1 MKKQNGTVRNHYIPQ
16 FFQKYFLNRKG
27 KIWVIEKNKGK
38 WKEIEERTPKG
49 LFYKK
54 HLYDQKTEDLSSK
67 IENDLAPII
76 KKISN
81 AHSSK
86 ELIQKLSSNLG
97 IFLKLQDFIRL
108 QHMRQEHKN
117 KTSIYE
123 VMKYYPKL
131 ALAYDY
137 IFVNNQTNI
146 PFIIS
151 DNFIHQ
157 MENDGKIQFYIPLSK
172 NLCLFLLPSADS
184 NQHGNYQ
191 IFYKDKDEEKVESCN
206 LRQIQ
211 NANSYI
217 ASSQK
222 KYLEKIR
229 KRLNSSIIASR
240 YSEKEI

>member
-1 MKKQNGTVRNHYIPQ
+1 MKKLNVTIRNHYIPK
-16 FFQKYFLNRKG
+16 FFQKQFLNRKG
-27 KIWVIEKNKGK
+27 RIWVIEKSGDK

-49 LFYKK
+49 LFYQK

-67 IENDLAPII
+67 IENDLAPVI

-81 AHSSK
+81 AHSNK
-86 ELIQKLSSNLG
+86 ELIQELSLNVG
-97 IFLKLQDFIRL
+97 IFLKLQDFIAIQL
-108 QHMRQEHKN
+108 MRQEHKN
-117 KTSIYE
+117 KTTILE

-131 ALAYDY
+131 ALAYNY

-157 MENDGKIQFYIPLSK
+157 MEYNGKIQFYIPLSK
-172 NLCLFLLPSADS
+172 NLCLFLLPSEDS

-191 IFYKDKDEEKVESCN
+191 IFYKNQDEEKVESCN

-222 KYLEKIR
+222 KYLNKIR
-229 KRLNSSIIASR
+229 KLLNSYITNSK
-240 YSEKEI
+240 YNKK

>member
-1 MKKQNGTVRNHYIPQ
+1 MKKNETIRNHYIPQ
-16 FFQKYFLNRKG
+16 FFQKQFLNRNG
-27 KIWVIEKNKGK
+27 KIWVIERTKGK

-49 LFYKK
+49 LFYQK

-67 IENDLAPII
+67 IENNLAPIM

-81 AHSSK
+81 AHSNK
-86 ELIQKLSSNLG
+86 GLLQKLSSNVA
-97 IFLKLQDFIRL
+97 IFLKLQDFIGMQL
-108 QHMRQEHKN
+108 MRQEHKN
-117 KTSIYE
+117 KITILE

-151 DNFIHQ
+151 DNFIHK
-157 MENDGKIQFYIPLSK
+157 MEKNGKIQFYIPLSK
-172 NLCLFLLPSADS
+172 NLCLFLLPSIDS
-184 NQHGNYQ
+184 NQHGSYQ

-217 ASSQK
+217 VSSQK

-229 KRLNSSIIASR
+229 KLLNFSI
-240 YSEKEI
+240 K